1 MVVYCQFSDVIIFH
15 GEAIIAKV
23 SMRHR
28 QPTSM
33 MSSGDITILKV
44 RWYSS
49 LSVHAKRSR
58 AIYLTLSKIHE
69 IS

>member
-15 GEAIIAKV
+15 GEAIIAKI

-49 LSVHAKRSR
+49 LEGQSMPSDPELY
-58 AIYLTLSKIHE
+58 I
-69 IS
+69 

>member
-15 GEAIIAKV
+15 GEAIMAKI

-28 QPTSM
+28 QPTM

-49 LSVHAKRSR
+49 LEGHQ
-58 AIYLTLSKIHE
+58 AIQSY
-69 IS
+69 ISDLEQNP